1 MSYRNPKIIDDK
13 SGLIV
18 PQAIEKATAT
28 LGKGIVAYGLEE
40 KKRAAEQKK
49 IDDKNNQ
56 TFITLANAHAKN
68 SAIFDAGLTGMSTS
82 MRSALITRNERILDR
97 INEIQIQQQIND
109 NADPGLSKELGELQM
124 QITEGTNLGKT
135 MIATAG
141 MLSEQIKDPAA
152 FKEGRRFFTVG
163 EDGTTDES
171 EAIVRGFGGDPGYKA
186 STIEKNGIL
195 YAKVVNPNGKVFE
208 IPAKEFES
216 KTQDLIINKDKDA
229 SVEEINLIKS
239 ELYNG
244 KDIKGG
250 LIEQSID
257 YAGEIRNGR
266 VYTGSRKIL
275 NKDRIDAARQQA
287 SDNSLAF
294 IESMAGNN
302 QVQGLYLKD
311 LKISKETWQD
321 PSTTDEQK
329 REIMKTAS
337 DKLFNLTSGIKYNE
351 STGNYY
357 VNEDQFSSKIPTT
370 KAEGSKEEYERLVD
384 SFKTDGALTLTDM
397 GLSDNSRIGYKTGS
411 FTPESIA
418 LKDGKLTFTL
428 QNAKGNSDVDGADKA
443 ITKTIDITDTTALK
457 NVLRPNNSFTDNQLE
472 DFIKL
477 IQAKLNSPEDNNE
490 TNEESNNS
498 KVEVLDYSKYTDNII
513 GNPGAVAQ
521 G

>member
-109 NADPGLSKELGELQM
+109 NADPRLSKELGELQM

-195 YAKVVNPNGKVFE
+195 YARVAHPNGKVFE

-244 KDIKGG
+244 KEIKGG

-257 YAGEIRNGR
+257 YAGEERNGR
-266 VYTGSRKIL
+266 IYTGSRKIL
-275 NKDRIDAARQQA
+275 NKDRVDAAKQQA

-302 QVQGLYLKD
+302 QVQGLYLRD
-311 LKISKETWQD
+311 LKISKEIWQD

-337 DKLFNLTSGIKYNE
+337 NKLFDLTSGVKYDE

-357 VNEDQFSSKIPTT
+357 VNEDQFSTQISPSET
-370 KAEGSKEEYERLVD
+370 ERSQEENKRLVD
-384 SFKTDGALTLTDM
+384 NFKKEGKLTTEDL
-397 GLSDNSRIGYKTGS
+397 GLSSNSKIGYKSGTY
-411 FTPESIA
+411 TIKNVV
-418 LKDGKLTFTL
+418 LNNGKLTFTL
-428 QNAKGNSDVDGADKA
+428 ADADGDPSIEGAKKA
-443 ITKTIDITDTTALK
+443 ITQTINITDTAALK
-457 NVLRPNNSFTDNQLE
+457 NVLKLNNALNDNQLE
-472 DFIKL
+472 EYIKL
-477 IQAKLNSPEDNNE
+477 IQQKRKDELQVQLNAAGEK
-490 TNEESNNS
+490 S
-498 KVEVLDYSKYTDNII
+498 K
-513 GNPGAVAQ
+513 
-521 G
+521 

>member
-109 NADPGLSKELGELQM
+109 NADPRLSKELGELQM

-163 EDGTTDES
+163 KDGTTDES

-195 YAKVVNPNGKVFE
+195 YAKVVDPNGKVFE

-244 KDIKGG
+244 KEIKGG
-250 LIEQSID
+250 LIEQSIN
-257 YAGEIRNGR
+257 YAGEERNGR

-275 NKDRIDAARQQA
+275 NKDRVDAAKQQA

-302 QVQGLYLKD
+302 QVQGLYLRD
-311 LKISKETWQD
+311 LKISKEIWQD

-337 DKLFNLTSGIKYNE
+337 NKLFDLTSGIKYNE

-357 VNEDQFSSKIPTT
+357 VNEDQFSSKILPA
-370 KAEGSKEEYERLVD
+370 KDEGSKEEYTRLVNK
-384 SFKTDGALTLTDM
+384 FNTKGELTLSDM
-397 GLSDNSRIGYKTGS
+397 GLSGLSKIGYKTGK
-411 FTPESIA
+411 TTVEDIK
-418 LKDGKLTFTL
+418 LNDGKLILTL
-428 QNAKGNSDVDGADKA
+428 QKAVGTKDIDGYKEPL
-443 ITKTIDITDTTALK
+443 IKIIDITDTDGVK
-457 NVLRPNNSFTDNQLE
+457 DVLRPNTNLADNQLE
-472 DFIKL
+472 EFIKL
-477 IQAKLNSPEDNNE
+477 IQTKSKSPEDNNE
-490 TNEESNNS
+490 TNEGSNSSNTGVMNYS
-498 KVEVLDYSKYTDNII
+498 DYKNIT
-513 GNPGAVAQ
+513 GSPGAVNP
-521 G
+521 

>member
-97 INEIQIQQQIND
+97 INEIQIQQQINN
-109 NADPGLSKELGELQM
+109 NADPQLSKELGELQM

-171 EAIVRGFGGDPGYKA
+171 EAIVRGFGGDPGFKA

-195 YAKVVNPNGKVFE
+195 YARVAHTNGKVFE

-244 KDIKGG
+244 KEIKGG

-257 YAGEIRNGR
+257 YAGEERNGR

-275 NKDRIDAARQQA
+275 NKDRVDAARQQA

-302 QVQGLYLKD
+302 QVQGLYLRD
-311 LKISKETWQD
+311 LKISKEIWQD
-321 PSTTDEQK
+321 PNTTDEQK

-337 DKLFNLTSGIKYNE
+337 DKLFDLSSGVKYDE

-357 VNEDQFSSKIPTT
+357 VNEDQFSSKIPTPET
-370 KAEGSKEEYERLVD
+370 ERSQEENKRLVD
-384 SFKTDGALTLTDM
+384 DFKKEGKLTIEDL
-397 GLSDNSRIGYKTGS
+397 GLSSNSRIGYKSGTY
-411 FTPESIA
+411 TI
-418 LKDGKLTFTL
+418 KNVVVNNGKLTFTL
-428 QNAKGNSDVDGADKA
+428 DNAEGDPAVAGAKKA
-443 ITKTIDITDTTALK
+443 ITQTINITDTAALK
-457 NVLRPNNSFTDNQLE
+457 NVLKLNNSLNDNQLE
-472 DFIKL
+472 EYIKL
-477 IQAKLNSPEDNNE
+477 IQQKRKDELQAQL
-490 TNEESNNS
+490 
-498 KVEVLDYSKYTDNII
+498 DNIE
-513 GNPGAVAQ
+513 
-521 G
+521 

>member
-109 NADPGLSKELGELQM
+109 NADPRLSKELGELQM

-141 MLSEQIKDPAA
+141 MLSEEIKDPAA

-186 STIEKNGIL
+186 STIEKNGML
-195 YAKVVNPNGKVFE
+195 YAKVVDPNGKVFE

-244 KDIKGG
+244 KEIKGG
-250 LIEQSID
+250 IIEQSID

-266 VYTGSRKIL
+266 IYTGSRKIL
-275 NKDRIDAARQQA
+275 NKDRVDAAKQQA

-302 QVQGLYLKD
+302 QVQGLYLRD
-311 LKISKETWQD
+311 LKISKEIWQD

-337 DKLFNLTSGIKYNE
+337 NKLFDLTSGVKYDE

-357 VNEDQFSSKIPTT
+357 VNEDQFSTQISPSET
-370 KAEGSKEEYERLVD
+370 ERSQEENKRLVD
-384 SFKTDGALTLTDM
+384 NFKKEGKLTTEDL
-397 GLSDNSRIGYKTGS
+397 GLSSNSKIGYKSGTY
-411 FTPESIA
+411 TIKNVV
-418 LKDGKLTFTL
+418 LNNGKLTFTL
-428 QNAKGNSDVDGADKA
+428 ADADGDPSIEGAKKA
-443 ITKTIDITDTTALK
+443 ITQTINITDTAALK
-457 NVLRPNNSFTDNQLE
+457 NVLKLNNALNDNQLE
-472 DFIKL
+472 EYIKL
-477 IQAKLNSPEDNNE
+477 IQQKRKDELQVQLNAAGEK
-490 TNEESNNS
+490 S
-498 KVEVLDYSKYTDNII
+498 K
-513 GNPGAVAQ
+513 
-521 G
+521 

>member
-109 NADPGLSKELGELQM
+109 NADPRLSKELGELQM

-141 MLSEQIKDPAA
+141 MLSEEIKDPAA

-186 STIEKNGIL
+186 STIEKNGML
-195 YAKVVNPNGKVFE
+195 YAKVVDPNGKVFE

-244 KDIKGG
+244 KEIKGG
-250 LIEQSID
+250 IIEQSID

-266 VYTGSRKIL
+266 IYTGSRKIL
-275 NKDRIDAARQQA
+275 NKDRVDAAKQQA

-302 QVQGLYLKD
+302 QVQGLYLRD
-311 LKISKETWQD
+311 LKISKEIWQD

-337 DKLFNLTSGIKYNE
+337 NKLFDLTSGVKYDE

-357 VNEDQFSSKIPTT
+357 VNEDQFSTQISPSET
-370 KAEGSKEEYERLVD
+370 ERSQEENKRLVD
-384 SFKTDGALTLTDM
+384 NFKKEGKLTTEDL
-397 GLSDNSRIGYKTGS
+397 GLSSNSKIGYKSGTY
-411 FTPESIA
+411 TIKNVV
-418 LKDGKLTFTL
+418 LNNGKLTFTL
-428 QNAKGNSDVDGADKA
+428 ADADGDPSIEGAKKA
-443 ITKTIDITDTTALK
+443 ITQTINITDTAALK
-457 NVLRPNNSFTDNQLE
+457 NVLKLNNALNDNQLE
-472 DFIKL
+472 EYIKL
-477 IQAKLNSPEDNNE
+477 IQQKRKDELQAQ
-490 TNEESNNS
+490 
-498 KVEVLDYSKYTDNII
+498 LDAAGEQS
-513 GNPGAVAQ
+513 
-521 G
+521 

>member
-1 MSYRNPKIIDDK
+1 VALQEKVLTIKKNKMSYRNPKIIDDK

-97 INEIQIQQQIND
+97 INEIQIKQQIND
-109 NADPGLSKELGELQM
+109 NADPRLSKELGELQM

-186 STIEKNGIL
+186 STIEKNGTL
-195 YAKVVNPNGKVFE
+195 YAKVVDPNGKVFE

-275 NKDRIDAARQQA
+275 NKDRVDAARQQA

-294 IESMAGNN
+294 IESMACNN

-384 SFKTDGALTLTDM
+384 SFKTDGALTLADM
-397 GLSDNSRIGYKTGS
+397 GLSDNSRIGYKTGA
-411 FTPESIA
+411 FT
-418 LKDGKLTFTL
+418 LKNVVVNNGKLTFTL
-428 QNAKGNSDVDGADKA
+428 DNAEGNPAIEGAKKA
-443 ITKTIDITDTTALK
+443 ITQTINITDTAALK
-457 NVLRPNNSFTDNQLE
+457 NVLKLNNSLNDNQLE
-472 DFIKL
+472 EYIKL
-477 IQAKLNSPEDNNE
+477 IQQKRKDE
-490 TNEESNNS
+490 
-498 KVEVLDYSKYTDNII
+498 
-513 GNPGAVAQ
+513 
-521 G
+521 

>member
-97 INEIQIQQQIND
+97 INEIQIQQQINN
-109 NADPGLSKELGELQM
+109 NADPQLSKELGELQM

-171 EAIVRGFGGDPGYKA
+171 EAIVRGFGGDPGFKA

-195 YAKVVNPNGKVFE
+195 YARVAHTNGKVFE

-244 KDIKGG
+244 KEIKGG

-257 YAGEIRNGR
+257 YAGEERNGR

-275 NKDRIDAARQQA
+275 NKDRVDAARQQA

-302 QVQGLYLKD
+302 QVQGLYLRD
-311 LKISKETWQD
+311 LKISKEIWQD
-321 PSTTDEQK
+321 PNTTDEQK

-357 VNEDQFSSKIPTT
+357 VNEDQFSSSVPAPNT
-370 KAEGSKEEYERLVD
+370 ERSQEEYARLVD
-384 SFKTDGALTLTDM
+384 DFNKEGALTLADM
-397 GLSDNSRIGYKTGS
+397 GISNNSRIGYKTGS
-411 FTPESIA
+411 ITPESIV
-418 LKDGKLTFTL
+418 LKDGKITFTL
-428 QNAKGNSDVDGADKA
+428 QKAKGNTAVAGADKA
-443 ITKTIDITDTTALK
+443 VTKTIDITDTTALK
-457 NVLRPNNSFTDNQLE
+457 NVLRPNNSFSDNQLE

-490 TNEESNNS
+490 TNEGSNSSSTGVINYGDWNS
-498 KVEVLDYSKYTDNII
+498 IV
-513 GNPGAVAQ
+513 GNPGAVNR
-521 G
+521 

>member
-109 NADPGLSKELGELQM
+109 NADPRLSKELGELQM

-141 MLSEQIKDPAA
+141 MLSEEIKDPAA

-186 STIEKNGIL
+186 STIEKNGML
-195 YAKVVNPNGKVFE
+195 YAKVVDPNGKVFE

-244 KDIKGG
+244 KEIKGG
-250 LIEQSID
+250 IIEQSID

-266 VYTGSRKIL
+266 IYTGSRKIL
-275 NKDRIDAARQQA
+275 NKDRVDAAKQQA

-302 QVQGLYLKD
+302 QVQGLYLRD
-311 LKISKETWQD
+311 LKISKEIWQD

-337 DKLFNLTSGIKYNE
+337 NKLFDLTSGVKYNE

-357 VNEDQFSSKIPTT
+357 VNEDQFSTQISPSET
-370 KAEGSKEEYERLVD
+370 ERSQEENKRLVD
-384 SFKTDGALTLTDM
+384 NFKKEGKLTTEDL
-397 GLSDNSRIGYKTGS
+397 GLSSNSKIGYKSGTY
-411 FTPESIA
+411 TIKNVV
-418 LKDGKLTFTL
+418 LNNGKLTFTL
-428 QNAKGNSDVDGADKA
+428 ADADGDPSIEGAKKA
-443 ITKTIDITDTTALK
+443 ITQTINITDTAALK
-457 NVLRPNNSFTDNQLE
+457 NVLKLNNALNDNQLE
-472 DFIKL
+472 EYIKL
-477 IQAKLNSPEDNNE
+477 IQQKRKDELQVQLNAAGEK
-490 TNEESNNS
+490 S
-498 KVEVLDYSKYTDNII
+498 K
-513 GNPGAVAQ
+513 
-521 G
+521 

>member
-1 MSYRNPKIIDDK
+1 VALQEKVLTIKKNKMSYRNPKIIDDK

-109 NADPGLSKELGELQM
+109 NADPRLSKELGELQM

-141 MLSEQIKDPAA
+141 MLSEEIKDPAA

-195 YAKVVNPNGKVFE
+195 YAKVVDPNGKVFE

-244 KDIKGG
+244 KEIKGG
-250 LIEQSID
+250 LIEQSIN
-257 YAGEIRNGR
+257 YAGEERNGR

-275 NKDRIDAARQQA
+275 NKDRVDAAKQQA

-302 QVQGLYLKD
+302 QVQGLYLRD
-311 LKISKETWQD
+311 LKISKEIWQD

-337 DKLFNLTSGIKYNE
+337 NKLFDLTSGVKYDE

-357 VNEDQFSSKIPTT
+357 VNEDQFSTQVRPSET
-370 KAEGSKEEYERLVD
+370 ERSQEENKRLVD
-384 SFKTDGALTLTDM
+384 NFKKEGKLTTEDL
-397 GLSDNSRIGYKTGS
+397 GLSSNSKIGYKSGTY
-411 FTPESIA
+411 TIKNVV
-418 LKDGKLTFTL
+418 LNNGKLTFTL
-428 QNAKGNSDVDGADKA
+428 DDADGNSSIEGAKKA
-443 ITKTIDITDTTALK
+443 ITQTINITDTAALK
-457 NVLRPNNSFTDNQLE
+457 NVLKLNNALNDNQLE
-472 DFIKL
+472 EYIKL
-477 IQAKLNSPEDNNE
+477 IQQKRKDELLAQ
-490 TNEESNNS
+490 
-498 KVEVLDYSKYTDNII
+498 LDAA
-513 GNPGAVAQ
+513 GE
-521 G
+521 

>member
-97 INEIQIQQQIND
+97 INEIQIQQQINN
-109 NADPGLSKELGELQM
+109 NADPRLSKELGELQM

-195 YAKVVNPNGKVFE
+195 YARVAHPNGKVFE

-244 KDIKGG
+244 KEIKGG

-257 YAGEIRNGR
+257 YAGEERNGR
-266 VYTGSRKIL
+266 IYTGSRKIL
-275 NKDRIDAARQQA
+275 NKDRVDAAKQQA

-302 QVQGLYLKD
+302 QVQGLYLRD
-311 LKISKETWQD
+311 LKISKEIWQD

-337 DKLFNLTSGIKYNE
+337 NKLFDLTSGVKYNE

-357 VNEDQFSSKIPTT
+357 VNEDQFSSRISPAKD
-370 KAEGSKEEYERLVD
+370 EGSKEEYTRLVNK
-384 SFKTDGALTLTDM
+384 FNTKGELTLSDM
-397 GLSDNSRIGYKTGS
+397 GLSGLSKIGYKTGK
-411 FTPESIA
+411 TTVEDIK
-418 LKDGKLTFTL
+418 LNDGKLILTL
-428 QNAKGNSDVDGADKA
+428 RNAVGVEGVGGYKEPLIK
-443 ITKTIDITDTTALK
+443 IIDITDTDGVK
-457 NVLRPNNSFTDNQLE
+457 DVLRPNTNLADNQLE
-472 DFIKL
+472 EYIKL
-477 IQAKLNSPEDNNE
+477 IQTKSKSPEDNNK
-490 TNEESNNS
+490 TSGVPNVPNEEKVNYSDWNNIEG
-498 KVEVLDYSKYTDNII
+498 K
-513 GNPGAVAQ
+513 PGALIP
-521 G
+521 

>member
-109 NADPGLSKELGELQM
+109 NADHRLSKELGELQM

-163 EDGTTDES
+163 KDGTTDES

-195 YAKVVNPNGKVFE
+195 YARVAHPNGKVFE

-244 KDIKGG
+244 KEIKGG

-257 YAGEIRNGR
+257 YAVEIRNGR
-266 VYTGSRKIL
+266 IYTGSRKIL
-275 NKDRIDAARQQA
+275 NKDRVDAAKQQA

-302 QVQGLYLKD
+302 QVQGLYLRD
-311 LKISKETWQD
+311 LKISKEIWQD

-337 DKLFNLTSGIKYNE
+337 NKLFDLTSGVKYNE

-357 VNEDQFSSKIPTT
+357 VNEDQFSSKILPA
-370 KAEGSKEEYERLVD
+370 KDEGSKKEYARLVD
-384 SFKTDGALTLTDM
+384 KFNTKGELTLSDM
-397 GLSDNSRIGYKTGS
+397 GLSGLSKIGYKTGK
-411 FTPESIA
+411 TTVEDIK
-418 LKDGKLTFTL
+418 LNDGKLILTL
-428 QNAKGNSDVDGADKA
+428 RNAVGVEGVGGYKEPLIK
-443 ITKTIDITDTTALK
+443 IIDITDTDGVK
-457 NVLRPNNSFTDNQLE
+457 DVLRPNTNLADNQLE
-472 DFIKL
+472 EFIKL
-477 IQAKLNSPEDNNE
+477 IQTKSKSPEDNNK
-490 TNEESNNS
+490 TSGVPNVPNEEKVNYSDWNS
-498 KVEVLDYSKYTDNII
+498 IEGK
-513 GNPGAVAQ
+513 PGALIP
-521 G
+521 

>member
-28 LGKGIVAYGLEE
+28 LGKGIVAYGIEE

-49 IDDKNNQ
+49 IDDKNNK

-141 MLSEQIKDPAA
+141 MLSEQIKDPSA

-171 EAIVRGFGGDPGYKA
+171 EAIVRGFGGDPEYKA
-186 STIEKNGIL
+186 STIEKNGML
-195 YAKVVNPNGKVFE
+195 YARVVHPGGKVFE

-244 KDIKGG
+244 EDIKGG

-257 YAGEIRNGR
+257 YAGEVRNGR
-266 VYTGSRKIL
+266 LYTGSRKIL
-275 NKDRIDAARQQA
+275 NKDKIDAARQQA

-302 QVQGLYLKD
+302 QVQGLYLRD
-311 LKISKETWQD
+311 LKISKEEWQD
-321 PSTTDEQK
+321 PNTTDEEK
-329 REIMKTAS
+329 REMMKTAS
-337 DKLFNLTSGIKYNE
+337 DKLFNLTSGIKYDE
-351 STGNYY
+351 STENYY
-357 VNEDQFSSKIPTT
+357 INEDQFSSKIPDN
-370 KAEGSKEEYERLVD
+370 ASESSLVSDRLIKE
-384 SFKTDGALTLTDM
+384 FKTAGELTLAD
-397 GLSDNSRIGYKTGS
+397 IGIGKGYRVPYKTGS
-411 FTPESIA
+411 YTTQSAA
-418 LKDGKLTFTL
+418 LNDNILTFVLSPEEGNPNQTGY
-428 QNAKGNSDVDGADKA
+428 AKAKT
-443 ITKTIDITDTTALK
+443 ITIDITKPDEFR
-457 NVLRPNNSFTDNQLE
+457 NMLRGGSGLNSNE
-472 DFIKL
+472 MEEL
-477 IQAKLNSPEDNNE
+477 ISLVQAKYEAN
-490 TNEESNNS
+490 
-498 KVEVLDYSKYTDNII
+498 KIQK
-513 GNPGAVAQ
+513 
-521 G
+521 

>member
-109 NADPGLSKELGELQM
+109 NADPRLSKELGELQM

-141 MLSEQIKDPAA
+141 MLSEEIKDPAA

-186 STIEKNGIL
+186 STIEKNGML
-195 YAKVVNPNGKVFE
+195 YAKVVDPNGKVFE

-244 KDIKGG
+244 KEIKGG

-257 YAGEIRNGR
+257 YAGEERNGR
-266 VYTGSRKIL
+266 IYTGSRKIL
-275 NKDRIDAARQQA
+275 NKDRVDAAKQQA

-302 QVQGLYLKD
+302 QVQGLYLRD
-311 LKISKETWQD
+311 LKISKEIWQD

-337 DKLFNLTSGIKYNE
+337 NKLFDLTSGVKYDE

-357 VNEDQFSSKIPTT
+357 VNEDQFSTQISPSET
-370 KAEGSKEEYERLVD
+370 ERSQEENKRLVD
-384 SFKTDGALTLTDM
+384 NFKKEGKLTTEDL
-397 GLSDNSRIGYKTGS
+397 GLSSNSKIGYKSGTY
-411 FTPESIA
+411 TIKNVV
-418 LKDGKLTFTL
+418 LNNGKLTFTL
-428 QNAKGNSDVDGADKA
+428 ADADGDPSIEGAKKA
-443 ITKTIDITDTTALK
+443 ITQTINITDTAALK
-457 NVLRPNNSFTDNQLE
+457 NVLKLNNALNDNQLE
-472 DFIKL
+472 EYIKL
-477 IQAKLNSPEDNNE
+477 IQQKRKDELQAQ
-490 TNEESNNS
+490 
-498 KVEVLDYSKYTDNII
+498 LDAAGEQS
-513 GNPGAVAQ
+513 
-521 G
+521 